1 MNFAVPSHTV
11 YIPVASW
18 VSFMTVDH
26 DIYLV
31 SERYIQELVQVH
43 TTYGPRALQPCC
55 NVARR
60 DDAKGLPASQPGA
73 CLHVFE
79 RVVARGQDACTLNA
93 GRRRPSSSMQGEAL
107 SAHTVCQ

>member
-60 DDAKGLPASQPGA
+60 DDAKGLPARQVRAST
-73 CLHVFE
+73 CLNVSLRE
-79 RVVARGQDACTLNA
+79 
-93 GRRRPSSSMQGEAL
+93 GRMPV
-107 SAHTVCQ
+107 H